1 MSSAYDLPK
10 GAPFDAS
17 GNWTPAWAQWLT
29 RTHGAVITL
38 QQDGPTSQ
46 RPDRLLWVGRF
57 YYDSD
62 LGKPIWLHAINPVV
76 WHDASGT
83 PV

>member
-1 MSSAYDLPK
+1 MSAYDLPK
-10 GAPFDAS
+10 GAPFDDA

-29 RTHGAVITL
+29 RTHNSVITIQASGL
-38 QQDGPTSQ
+38 TVD

-57 YYDSD
+57 YFDTD
-62 LGKPIWLHAINPVV
+62 LGIPIWLHSINPIV
-76 WHDASGT
+76 WHDAAGN

>member
-1 MSSAYDLPK
+1 MSAYDLPK
-10 GAPFDAS
+10 GAPFDAA

-29 RTHGAVITL
+29 RTHNSVITIQASGL
-38 QQDGPTSQ
+38 TID

-57 YYDSD
+57 YFDTD
-62 LGKPIWLHAINPVV
+62 LGIPIWLHSINPIV
-76 WHDASGT
+76 WHDAAGN